1 MRCHSHDLAV
11 NMNIDFILTK
21 EKHWSLSYI
30 SKWACLSLDLQA
42 TKVQQKLKKMVE
54 KQMMFAGV
62 GLTFSLQKK
71 LGHCL
76 IHMEKQICCEKDHV
90 LKIFTWEPNFSWRK
104 NRKPNFFCQVSEF

>member
-1 MRCHSHDLAV
+1 MRCHSHDLAI

-42 TKVQQKLKKMVE
+42 LHQKKVQQKLKKMVE

-62 GLTFSLQKK
+62 GLTFSLQK
-71 LGHCL
+71 
-76 IHMEKQICCEKDHV
+76 
-90 LKIFTWEPNFSWRK
+90 N
-104 NRKPNFFCQVSEF
+104 